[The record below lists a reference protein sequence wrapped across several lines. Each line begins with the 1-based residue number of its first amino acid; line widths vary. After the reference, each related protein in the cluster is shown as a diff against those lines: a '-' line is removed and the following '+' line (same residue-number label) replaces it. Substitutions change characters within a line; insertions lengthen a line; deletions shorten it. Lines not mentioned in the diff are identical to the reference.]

1 MLNHLED
8 EEKNNEGKL
17 IAYSCDLVA
26 IGVRVPDWGFGDL
39 G

>member
-1 MLNHLED
+1 M
-8 EEKNNEGKL
+8 KNNEGKL

-26 IGVRVPDWGFGDL
+26 IGVRVPDWAFGDL